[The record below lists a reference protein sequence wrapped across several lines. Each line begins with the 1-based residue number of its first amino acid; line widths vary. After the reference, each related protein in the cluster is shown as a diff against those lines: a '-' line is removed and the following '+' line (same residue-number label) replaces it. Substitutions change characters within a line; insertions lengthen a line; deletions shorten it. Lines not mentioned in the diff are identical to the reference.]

1 MAGAITGDGEGTGEK
16 EEGERQVRPLHV
28 GSPPTFQPWLR
39 LRSGSESGV
48 LDSGSDTGSKF

>member
-16 EEGERQVRPLHV
+16 EEGDRQVRPLHV
-28 GSPPTFQPWLR
+28 GSPPTFQLWLR

-48 LDSGSDTGSKF
+48 LDSG